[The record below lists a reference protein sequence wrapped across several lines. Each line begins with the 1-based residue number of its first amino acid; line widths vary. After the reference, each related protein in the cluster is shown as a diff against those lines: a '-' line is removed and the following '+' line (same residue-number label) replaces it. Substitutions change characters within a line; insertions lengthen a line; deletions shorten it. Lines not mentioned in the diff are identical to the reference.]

1 MPRYDAAARSDSLL
15 APEWAANRFLAPD
28 AIYRVLQQHGGQ
40 GSALTE

>member
-1 MPRYDAAARSDSLL
+1 LAIICNDSLI

-28 AIYRVLQQHGGQ
+28 AIYRLLQQQGGQ